1 MAYGSVGEVRVSIP
15 GVREDALRTA
25 GRACAEED
33 SGKESLHGEWPVPVR
48 LVNAVAVVSSS
59 ECCTALRYDA
69 NACC

>member
-1 MAYGSVGEVRVSIP
+1 MSIP
-15 GVREDALRTA
+15 GVREDALRTQ

-33 SGKESLHGEWPVPVR
+33 SGKESLHDEWPVPVR
-48 LVNAVAVVSSS
+48 LVNAVAVALSSACG